1 MTCQK
6 IVRDL
11 ESPPTG
17 GADQIASEEG
27 PFGGTDDLRA
37 DARRN
42 IRRVLE
48 AAARVLAE
56 DPAASVQEIADA
68 AEVSRPTV
76 YRHFSN
82 REELIDAIHLEA
94 MTQAREALDAAAAS
108 SKPAAAALERLILD
122 LADIVASYPLLA
134 TLIGTKP
141 KPKDH
146 HRPPEGFLAAF
157 DSLVARG
164 RRDGTLRPDLRGEI
178 LGPGTVGALIMALKV
193 GRLQGLDPHD
203 VGAEVA
209 AIVLGGVRPA
219 GTV

>member
-1 MTCQK
+1 MGT
-6 IVRDL
+6 
-11 ESPPTG
+11 
-17 GADQIASEEG
+17 ADQIASEEG
-27 PFGGTDDLRA
+27 PFGGSDDLRA

-42 IRRVLE
+42 IRSILE

-82 REELIDAIHLEA
+82 REELIDAIGLEA

-108 SKPAAAALERLILD
+108 SEPAADALERLILD

-134 TLIGTKP
+134 TLIGTKQ

-146 HRPPEGFLAAF
+146 GPPEGFLAAF

-178 LGPGTVGALIMALKV
+178 LGPVTVGALVMSLKV
-193 GRLQGLDPHD
+193 AGLQGLDPHD

-209 AIVLGGVRPA
+209 AMVLGGVRAA
-219 GTV
+219 GSG